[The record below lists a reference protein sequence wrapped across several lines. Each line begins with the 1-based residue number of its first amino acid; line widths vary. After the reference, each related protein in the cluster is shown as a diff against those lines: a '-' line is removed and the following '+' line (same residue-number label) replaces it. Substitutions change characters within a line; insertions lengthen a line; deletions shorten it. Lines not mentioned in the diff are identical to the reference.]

1 MSRESGASVAMID
14 ETPQRMRSEST
25 RRSRQARRRVLRF
38 FVRFSVCSPL
48 FSVSRKQERTRAS
61 LSRSQKE
68 KGKHC
73 SRTVSRFPGDD
84 VPGNH
89 SWNQLRNSG
98 GQCKLLRGAS
108 VGLSAS
114 ASSLTPSCSYAEPAY
129 SRSLETWLR
138 RTEMGAILSGG
149 SGISGKIRRRFNEAN
164 STELSFHS
172 LNPFLRQAG
181 FSYLYNCD

>member
-1 MSRESGASVAMID
+1 MNSIEIDATLASGSSSGS
-14 ETPQRMRSEST
+14 PFLCS
-25 RRSRQARRRVLRF
+25 F
-38 FVRFSVCSPL
+38 RFSVRVLL

-129 SRSLETWLR
+129 LRLHETCFRW
-138 RTEMGAILSGG
+138 TEMGAIRLEGNR
-149 SGISGKIRRRFNEAN
+149 ISGCDHIRERFEDFTRRIEAKYRFILI
-164 STELSFHS
+164 LSLVATTSRRDFHIR
-172 LNPFLRQAG
+172 NVKLRG
-181 FSYLYNCD
+181 ND